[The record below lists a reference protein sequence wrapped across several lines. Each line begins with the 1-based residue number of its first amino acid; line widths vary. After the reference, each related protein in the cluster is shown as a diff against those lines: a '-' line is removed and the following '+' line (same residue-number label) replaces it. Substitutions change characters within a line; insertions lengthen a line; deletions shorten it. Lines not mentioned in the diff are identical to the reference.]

1 MKILVTGA
9 TGTVGGHIVRKLQGH
24 KLQGH
29 EVVALVR
36 DPSAAMPAGV
46 TAVTGTLTDR
56 DDVSRALEGVDRAF
70 LILADDSGA
79 VFAQAAAEAGLQ
91 LAVMLSSFTVDTP
104 LRSGAANFVT
114 AHHRAGEQALTK
126 AGVPSAFLRAG
137 GFDYNIV
144 PWVAAARDDVVRLP
158 YPDMRSPFVDPADIA
173 ASAVALLSAAEP
185 VPGAYSIT
193 GPEAGSLR
201 EQVAEVNRAFGRSY
215 LVQELGEKE
224 TGIGFLDEM
233 PELVRTSFLEVFEGA
248 GQVTPSDD
256 VRRLTGTPARPF
268 SAWLAENRGAF
279 AVR

>member
-9 TGTVGGHIVRKLQGH
+9 TGTVGGHIVRR
-24 KLQGH
+24 LQGH

-46 TAVTGTLTDR
+46 TPITGDLTDR
-56 DDVSRALEGVDRAF
+56 DDVDRALQGVDRAF

-79 VFAQAAAEAGLQ
+79 VFAEAAAQAGLQ
-91 LAVMLSSFTVDTP
+91 LVVMLSSFTVDTP
-104 LRSGAANFVT
+104 LRSGAANFVA
-114 AHHRAGEQALTK
+114 AHHRAGEQALTG
-126 AGVPSAFLRAG
+126 AGVPAAFLRAG

-173 ASAVALLSAAEP
+173 AAAVALLIAVEP
-185 VPGAYSIT
+185 MPGTYSIT

-201 EQVAEVNRAFGRSY
+201 EQVAEINRVLGRSY
-215 LVQELGEKE
+215 VVRELGENE
-224 TGIGFLDEM
+224 TGIGFLDRM
-233 PELVRTSFLEVFEGA
+233 PDPLRTSFLEVFEGA
-248 GQVTPSDD
+248 GRVTPSDD
-256 VRRLTGTPARPF
+256 VRRLTGRPARPF

-279 AVR
+279 ERPAG

>member
-9 TGTVGGHIVRKLQGH
+9 TGTVGGHIVRKLR
-24 KLQGH
+24 GH

-46 TAVTGTLTDR
+46 TAIAGNLTDR
-56 DDVSRALEGVDRAF
+56 DDVNRALEGVDRAF

-79 VFAQAAAEAGLQ
+79 VFAEAAAEAGLQ
-91 LAVMLSSFTVDTP
+91 LVVMLSSFTVDTP
-104 LRSGAANFVT
+104 LRSGAANVVA
-114 AHHRAGEQALTK
+114 AHHRAGEQALTE

-185 VPGAYSIT
+185 MPGAYSIT

-201 EQVAEVNRAFGRSY
+201 EQVAEINRAFGRSY
-215 LVQELGEKE
+215 VVQELGEKE

-233 PELVRTSFLEVFEGA
+233 PDPVRTSFLEVFEGA

-256 VRRLTGTPARPF
+256 VLRLTGTPARPF
-268 SAWLAENRGAF
+268 SAWLDENRGAF
-279 AVR
+279 AMHQ

>member
-9 TGTVGGHIVRKLQGH
+9 TGTVGGHIVRQLR
-24 KLQGH
+24 GH

-36 DPSAAMPAGV
+36 DPSAALPAGV
-46 TAVTGTLTDR
+46 TAVTGNLTDR
-56 DDVSRALEGVDRAF
+56 DDVRRALEGVDRAF

-79 VFAQAAAEAGLQ
+79 GFAQAAAEAGLD
-91 LAVMLSSFTVDTP
+91 LVVMLSSFTVDTP
-104 LRSGAANFVT
+104 LRSGAANFVA
-114 AHHRAGEQALTK
+114 AHHRAGEQALTE

-158 YPDMRSPFVDPADIA
+158 YPDIRSAFVDPADIA

-185 VPGAYSIT
+185 MPGAYSIT
-193 GPEAGSLR
+193 GPEDGSLR
-201 EQVAEVNRAFGRSY
+201 DQVAEVSKVFGRSY
-215 LVQELGEKE
+215 VVQELGEDE

-233 PELVRTSFLEVFEGA
+233 PAFVRTSFLEVFEGA
-248 GQVTPSDD
+248 GQVRPSDD
-256 VRRLTGTPARPF
+256 VLRLTGSLARPF

-279 AVR
+279 AVPE

>member
-9 TGTVGGHIVRKLQGH
+9 TGTVGGHIVRKV
-24 KLQGH
+24 QGH

-36 DPSAAMPAGV
+36 DPLALMPAGV
-46 TAVTGTLTDR
+46 TAVTGNLIDR
-56 DDVSRALEGVDRAF
+56 DDMSRALKGVDRAF
-70 LILADDSGA
+70 LILADDGGA
-79 VFAQAAAEAGLQ
+79 VFAEAAAEAGLQ
-91 LAVMLSSFTVDTP
+91 LVVMLSSFTVDTP
-104 LRSGAANFVT
+104 LRSGAANFVA

-126 AGVPSAFLRAG
+126 VGVPSAFLRAG

-158 YPDMRSPFVDPADIA
+158 YPDTRSPFVDPADIA

-185 VPGAYSIT
+185 MPGAYSIT

-201 EQVAEVNRAFGRSY
+201 EQVAEVNGAFGRSY
-215 LVQELGEKE
+215 VVQELDEKG

-233 PELVRTSFLEVFEGA
+233 PEPIRTSFLEVFEGA
-248 GQVTPSDD
+248 GHVTPSDD
-256 VRRLTGTPARPF
+256 VLHLTGTPARPF

-279 AVR
+279 AVHQ

>member
-9 TGTVGGHIVRKLQGH
+9 TGTVGGHIVRE
-24 KLQGH
+24 LQGH

-46 TAVTGTLTDR
+46 TAVTGNLTDR
-56 DDVSRALEGVDRAF
+56 DDVTRALEGVDRAF
-70 LILADDSGA
+70 LILADDSGS

-91 LAVMLSSFTVDTP
+91 LVVMLSSFTVDTP
-104 LRSGAANFVT
+104 LRSGAANLVA
-114 AHHRAGEQALTK
+114 AHHRAGERALTE
-126 AGVPSAFLRAG
+126 AGVPSAFLRAA

-185 VPGAYSIT
+185 MPGAYSIT
-193 GPEAGSLR
+193 GPEARSLR
-201 EQVAEVNRAFGRSY
+201 EQTAEVNRAFGRSY
-215 LVQELGEKE
+215 VVQELGEKE
-224 TGIGFLDEM
+224 SGIGFLDVM
-233 PELVRTSFLEVFEGA
+233 PEPVRRSFLEVFEGA
-248 GQVTPSDD
+248 GHVTPSDD
-256 VRRLTGTPARPF
+256 VLHLAGTPARPF

-279 AVR
+279 AEHQ